1 MKLFYTLLAIL
12 VSIAVATG
20 QEKHELSMQGG
31 RVFFELTS
39 GSQQYAPGASSD
51 WSFRIGAGAQALF
64 GNFYTS
70 GRYSIAGIRH
80 ITGEDFPQSLV
91 SYLRFGAGWMFQDRY
106 VRWSITPM
114 ISAGHTSDRI
124 MPKTGETNLQFD
136 GWGATPGIEGRYV
149 VYNSFNPAGRS
160 HSSAFWRTHYLQLE
174 MHRIFSE
181 RAYTMAAL
189 SYNILFDGYHLA
201 IITEYNSLDLGARGW
216 LVGLEFGFSWFRYKV
231 K

>member
-1 MKLFYTLLAIL
+1 MKSLYTLLAIL
-12 VSIAVATG
+12 VSISTSNG
-20 QEKHELSMQGG
+20 QDKQELAMQGG

-39 GSQQYAPGASSD
+39 GSQQYAPAASSD
-51 WSFRIGAGAQALF
+51 WSFRIGAGAQAIF
-64 GNFYTS
+64 GNVYTS

-80 ITGEDFPQSLV
+80 IRGEDFPQSLV
-91 SYLRFGAGWMFQDRY
+91 SYLRFGGGWMFQDSY
-106 VRWSITPM
+106 ARWTIAPM

-136 GWGATPGIEGRYV
+136 GWGVTPGIEGRYV
-149 VYNSFNPAGRS
+149 VYNSFNPASRN
-160 HSSAFWRTHYLQLE
+160 HSSAFWGTHYLQLE
-174 MHRIFSE
+174 IHRIFSQ

-201 IITEYNSLDLGARGW
+201 IISEYNILDLGARGW
-216 LVGLEFGFSWFRYKV
+216 LVGLEFGFSWFSYKV